1 MTRHRHIIALVLG
14 AAALAACGDSGQTNI
29 TAPTAGARVLFV
41 NEAVGAP
48 GVNFFADTAKVTA
61 VLTSAGTPSPVGTGY
76 GQMAAGGYYTQI
88 AAGQHT
94 LAAKTADTTTG
105 KSNLTVSSASTTL
118 AAGNWYSYYQSG
130 LYSSA
135 TGQADAFVVQDQIPD
150 TWDYTVANVR
160 FVNAIANSG
169 PGTLTVKDS
178 TGKATTVGT
187 ATAYKSASA
196 YVPVP
201 VGPYS
206 VSVSGLRATAVTRG
220 NVNLVGGRYYTIAA
234 RGDATVSSGTNAPTL
249 DFQENR

>member
-29 TAPTAGARVLFV
+29 TAPTSGAKVLFI

-48 GVNFFADTAKVTA
+48 GVNFFADSAKITA

-76 GQMAAGGYYTQI
+76 GQMAAGGYYTQV

-94 LAAKTADTTTG
+94 LSGKTSDTTTG
-105 KSNLTVSSASTTL
+105 KSNLPVSSAAATL

-130 LYSSA
+130 VYNAA
-135 TGQADAFVVQDQIPD
+135 TGQADAFVVQDQIPS

-169 PGTLTVKDS
+169 SGTLTVTDS
-178 TGKATTVGT
+178 TGKATAIGA
-187 ATAYKSASA
+187 ATGYKLASA

-201 VGPYS
+201 IGAYG
-206 VSVSGLRATAVTRG
+206 VSVAGLRGAAVTRG
-220 NVNLVGGRYYTIAA
+220 SVTLVGGRYYTIAA
-234 RGDATVSSGTNAPTL
+234 RGDTTVTSGSKAPTL